1 MSLDTTT
8 PAWSATSSYP
18 TRNRLEAL
26 PHWQRFAFGKVS
38 LMTIC
43 LYARMRARIGA
54 LAAGVVLLTATSAFA
69 GEYNLTVD
77 RITIDAGDFTRSG
90 IGYNGASPGPVLR
103 FTEGEEVVINAVSY
117 THLTLPTILPV

>member
-77 RITIDAGDFTRSG
+77 RVTVDTGDFTKSG
-90 IGYNGASPGPVLR
+90 IGYNASSTPTVLR
-103 FTEGEEVVINAVSY
+103 FKDCLLY
-117 THLTLPTILPV
+117 TSPSPRD